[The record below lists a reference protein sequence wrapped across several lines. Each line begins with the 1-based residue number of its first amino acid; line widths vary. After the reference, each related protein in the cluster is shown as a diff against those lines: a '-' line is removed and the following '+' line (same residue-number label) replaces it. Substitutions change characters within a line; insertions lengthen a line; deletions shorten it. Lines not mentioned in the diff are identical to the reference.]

1 MVSFGTKNERG
12 MQMEKQKLLF
22 ENLKRIKDYWVTNGI
37 RDIEP
42 DADLRFSDV
51 KEAIQ
56 ELQKIISTQ
65 SQKDA
70 YKRVLND
77 IIEGVFHSTLVMID
91 GGDALADN
99 MKIDLVDFDTGESLK
114 GKTALHEEFFGYL
127 LDNE

>member
-1 MVSFGTKNERG
+1 MER
-12 MQMEKQKLLF
+12 QKLLF
-22 ENLKRIKDYWVTNGI
+22 ENLKFIKDYWVNKGLNNL
-37 RDIEP
+37 DSN
-42 DADLRFSDV
+42 ADLRFFDV
-51 KEAIQ
+51 EVEIQ

-65 SQKDA
+65 GQKDA
-70 YKRVLND
+70 FKKVLNE

-91 GGDALADN
+91 GGDALADK